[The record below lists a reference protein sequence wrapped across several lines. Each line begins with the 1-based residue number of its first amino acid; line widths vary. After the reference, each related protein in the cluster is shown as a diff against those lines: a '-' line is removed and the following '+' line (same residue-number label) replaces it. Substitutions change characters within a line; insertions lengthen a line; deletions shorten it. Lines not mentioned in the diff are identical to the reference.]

1 MYAQTFRLSKI
12 SRAAAPLGRDL
23 LSWRK
28 RFYSSGP
35 VPGLADPV
43 AYCKELVRKHDYESF
58 LLAPFYPK
66 DAQAGYYAIKA
77 FAVGSFIFRC
87 AAADVFRVAW
97 QVELAMVQ
105 DNVSNATIGTMR
117 MQFWRDALQGCA
129 QVLFQL

>member
-12 SRAAAPLGRDL
+12 SRAAAPLGRDF
-23 LSWRK
+23 LSLR
-28 RFYSSGP
+28 RRCYSSGP
-35 VPGLADPV
+35 TPGLADPV

-87 AAADVFRVAW
+87 GSADVAW

-105 DNVSNATIGTMR
+105 DNVSNVTIGTMR

>member
-23 LSWRK
+23 LSLR
-28 RFYSSGP
+28 RLYSSGSA
-35 VPGLADPV
+35 PGLADPV

-66 DAQAGYYAIKA
+66 DAQAGYYSIKA
-77 FAVGSFIFRC
+77 FAVGSFTLHCGATDEFC
-87 AAADVFRVAW
+87 VAW
-97 QVELAMVQ
+97 QVELAMIQ
-105 DNVSNATIGTMR
+105 DNVSNATIGAMR